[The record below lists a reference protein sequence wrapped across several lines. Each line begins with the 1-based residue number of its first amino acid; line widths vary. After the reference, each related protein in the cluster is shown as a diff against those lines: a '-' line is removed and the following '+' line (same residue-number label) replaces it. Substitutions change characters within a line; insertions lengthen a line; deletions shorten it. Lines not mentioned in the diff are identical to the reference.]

1 MKKFR
6 KPGAADGPEESKG
19 TSEVRETELNEY
31 YLLDAFM
38 VHLKTE
44 QGASINTI
52 EAYNRDILNY
62 LIYLEETKASLES
75 VDFDTYMARLRAGG
89 KQTRSIARSVSAI
102 RGFYRFL
109 LVDGQIESNPLLEI
123 EVPRFKAPIPRVLS
137 EEEMLRLLKL
147 PMDRTVA
154 LRDATILELLYATG
168 LRVSELTGL
177 KRSDVNL
184 EAGFLIALGK
194 RSKERIVPIGSYA
207 RDVIKL
213 YIEQMKPK
221 GPYLFCNRKGGSLTR
236 QAVWKMV
243 RKYGLLLEQGRL
255 YPHMLRHTFATHLLE
270 GGADL
275 RSVQILLGHEDI
287 STTQIYTHVDRKRLK
302 ELHKKYHPRG

>member
-1 MKKFR
+1 MN
-6 KPGAADGPEESKG
+6 AYHE
-19 TSEVRETELNEY
+19 
-31 YLLDAFM
+31 LDAFM

-44 QGASINTI
+44 AGASMHTI

-62 LIYLEETKASLES
+62 LIFLDETASSLES
-75 VDFDTYMARLRAGG
+75 VDFEAYLVRLRAGG

-102 RGFYRFL
+102 RSFYKFL
-109 LVDGQIESNPLLEI
+109 LTDGKIKANPLIEI
-123 EVPRFKAPIPRVLS
+123 EIPRFKAPIPRVLS
-137 EEEMLRLLKL
+137 EEEMVRLLRLPFDQRL
-147 PMDRTVA
+147 A
-154 LRDATILELLYATG
+154 LRDATVLELLYATG
-168 LRVSELTGL
+168 LRVSELIGL

-184 EAGFLIALGK
+184 EAGFLVASGK

-207 RDVIKL
+207 REVIKL
-213 YIEQMKPK
+213 YLEQIKPK
-221 GPYLFCNRKGGSLTR
+221 GPFLFPNRLGKPVTR
-236 QAVWKMV
+236 QAVWKLI
-243 RKYGLLLEQGRL
+243 RKYGILLEQGKL

>member
-1 MKKFR
+1 MN
-6 KPGAADGPEESKG
+6 AYHE
-19 TSEVRETELNEY
+19 
-31 YLLDAFM
+31 LDAFM

-44 QGASINTI
+44 AGASIHTI

-62 LIYLEETKASLES
+62 LIFLEENDNNLES
-75 VDFDTYMARLRAGG
+75 VDFEAYLIRLRAGG
-89 KQTRSIARSVSAI
+89 KQTRSIARSVSAL
-102 RGFYRFL
+102 RSFYKFL
-109 LVDGQIESNPLLEI
+109 LIDGKIKVNPLIEI
-123 EVPRFKAPIPRVLS
+123 EIPRFKSPIPRVLS
-137 EEEMLRLLKL
+137 EEEMVRLLKL
-147 PMDRTVA
+147 PSDQKLA
-154 LRDATILELLYATG
+154 LRDATVLELLYATG
-168 LRVSELTGL
+168 LRVSELIGL

-184 EAGFLIALGK
+184 EAGFLVASGK

-207 RDVIKL
+207 REVIKMYL
-213 YIEQMKPK
+213 EQIKPK
-221 GPYLFCNRKGGSLTR
+221 GYFLFPNRLGKPVTR
-236 QAVWKMV
+236 QAIWKLI
-243 RKYGLLLEQGRL
+243 RKYGVLLEQGKL